1 MRDDGAFRD
10 VDSPDGCCDFP
21 ISRHP
26 QTIPSTEAASLTHSP
41 RSHHAGIAR
50 RFAHADKPKAE
61 FNVVRSDAQS
71 KRRVKKRGPSGG
83 KTCRIRQA
91 GGLSA
96 SAAASSTGAASSAA
110 AAATELPSS
119 ATDSAAAQ
127 AASATSSVWTE
138 SAVASSSAAPE
149 STAWTSTWVEYE
161 TEAASSAPAPAA
173 TSAVSSGG
181 GSAGTGGWM
190 NSGSKVGLCWP
201 NGDWVSRERMGQVRL
216 CGGDKEADWRCAVVR
231 IGFAW
236 CAGLRWQLYR

>member
-1 MRDDGAFRD
+1 MQDPTRLTRFSPAFSVLRAR
-10 VDSPDGCCDFP
+10 P
-21 ISRHP
+21 P

-50 RFAHADKPKAE
+50 RLAQPKAE
-61 FNVVRSDAQS
+61 FEVVRSDAQS

-96 SAAASSTGAASSAA
+96 SVASVASATGVATTSLPLAS
-110 AAATELPSS
+110 ATE
-119 ATDSAAAQ
+119 SAAAQ
-127 AASATSSVWTE
+127 AASASSSVWTE
-138 SAVASSSAAPE
+138 AAVAASSAAAAPE

-161 TEAASSAPAPAA
+161 TEVASSAPAPAA
-173 TSAVSSGG
+173 ATSAVSSG

-201 NGDWVSRERMGQVRL
+201 NGDWVS
-216 CGGDKEADWRCAVVR
+216 
-231 IGFAW
+231 
-236 CAGLRWQLYR
+236 GLPSRSM